1 MEFRNLKRQYK
12 IMYQSLLMIRY
23 PCRRPPI
30 FLSHCSIQSFNLHF
44 CTDMILQLFEG
55 KLILLKNPIRIL
67 NITKKGGCSS
77 VYFCQ
82 GHAFCIA
89 KKFNFRLT
97 LQKKPVERNI
107 LMKRVGSNKHNEV
120 VNNNFS

>member
-1 MEFRNLKRQYK
+1 
-12 IMYQSLLMIRY
+12 
-23 PCRRPPI
+23 
-30 FLSHCSIQSFNLHF
+30 
-44 CTDMILQLFEG
+44 MILQLFEG

-82 GHAFCIA
+82 GHVCIA

-97 LQKKPVERNI
+97 LQKKKPVERNI

-120 VNNNFS
+120 VNNNFSSLTVTENQIKSLIFKPFL

>member
-1 MEFRNLKRQYK
+1 
-12 IMYQSLLMIRY
+12 
-23 PCRRPPI
+23 
-30 FLSHCSIQSFNLHF
+30 
-44 CTDMILQLFEG
+44 MILQLFEG

-120 VNNNFS
+120 VNNNFSSLTVTENQIKSLIFKPFF